1 MIVYDIAMATDDDTK
16 NQIIVDTINILMSTN
31 IPGQADISLT
41 SKTVVGTSTNA
52 AKYNE
57 YPYITRSVVI
67 RESYLR
73 NKSFNDILDYFFI
86 KDIFVKKT
94 NEMRVNKIKTIKEPE
109 INTAAED
116 DEDDEDDVPKEE
128 DDVPK
133 EEEDGPKEEEDV
145 IKVATNTEKKDDD
158 SETKNE
164 LENLK
169 SNIQLLLRMIF
180 DTYPINGNVASSL
193 ERTYTTKLYNLNKY
207 SYLNITGKPYTVSK
221 VVWIN
226 DVYNHYTSKQ
236 LLKDYKEF
244 NAWKVGEMRNI
255 TNNLIDNGKTR
266 ENLIQSSRK
275 TPLLGNF
282 KDDIE
287 KIKSY
292 MLNLSNWTTKTQS
305 FLTIR
310 NALEILYAHLIILR
324 STSRTIPTDYI
335 KKKINEL
342 NDKKKAIEV
351 DQDPDLKDQ
360 VNRLVNIID
369 IIKRSSNPKR
379 PYTINNTTDFVT
391 ELNRTATVIINSNI
405 LPISSGVQG
414 LIKDLNDNNEKRI
427 VLEKNQTLIN
437 SPSAIFGND
446 KYKDTNYKT
455 LTDAISKD
463 IKLIKKI
470 ENLEKYEE
478 FNAATVMTLTQKIQ
492 KSTEPVPGTDESG
505 IIYDNNN
512 VTTPKYEIYL
522 YVDLIEGKVTDDNRD
537 NLDLCT
543 FRDELLLIKFN
554 QLRNNE
560 MYTLQHDPLIKM
572 LQPTQSAPNKDEPKL
587 KVKGGGITKKNRRN
601 CKNNNRTKKY
611 E

>member
-1 MIVYDIAMATDDDTK
+1 MILYDIVMATDDEVK

-41 SKTVVGTSTNA
+41 SKMVVGTSANA

-57 YPYITRSVVI
+57 YPYITRSIAI
-67 RESYLR
+67 REGYLR

-94 NEMRVNKIKTIKEPE
+94 NEMRVNKIIVKADSETNVIPD
-109 INTAAED
+109 ND
-116 DEDDEDDVPKEE
+116 EE
-128 DDVPK
+128 D
-133 EEEDGPKEEEDV
+133 EEDGPKEEENV
-145 IKVATNTEKKDDD
+145 IEVAPNTEKED
-158 SETKNE
+158 ETKNE

-169 SNIQLLLRMIF
+169 SNIQLLLRMLF
-180 DTYPINGNVASSL
+180 DTYPIKGNVASSL
-193 ERTYTTKLYNLNKY
+193 ERIYTTKLYNLNKY
-207 SYLNITGKPYTVSK
+207 SHLNITGKPYTVSK
-221 VVWIN
+221 VIWIN

-236 LLKDYKEF
+236 LIKDYKEF
-244 NAWKVGEMRNI
+244 DAWKVGEMRNI
-255 TNNLIDNGKTR
+255 ANNLIDNGKTR
-266 ENLIQSSRK
+266 ENLIKSIKSKK
-275 TPLLGNF
+275 TPLRGNL
-282 KDDIE
+282 KDDME
-287 KIKSY
+287 KIQSY
-292 MLNLSNWTTKTQS
+292 LLNLSNWTTKTQS

-310 NALEILYAHLIILR
+310 NALEILYAHLIILT
-324 STSRTIPTDYI
+324 STSRTNPTTIVNRYI
-335 KKKINEL
+335 DEL
-342 NDKKKAIEV
+342 NGKKETIKG
-351 DQDPDLKDQ
+351 DNDMDLKDQ
-360 VNRLVNIID
+360 VNRLENIIN
-369 IIKRSSNPKR
+369 IIKRSLKKGT

-437 SPSAIFGND
+437 NPSAIFGND
-446 KYKDTNYKT
+446 KYKDANYKT

-463 IKLIKKI
+463 IKTIRKI
-470 ENLEKYEE
+470 ENLKKYKE
-478 FNAATVMTLTQKIQ
+478 FNADTVRVLARKIQ
-492 KSTEPVPGTDESG
+492 KPTEPNPEEDESG

-522 YVDLIEGKVTDDNRD
+522 YVDLIEGKITDDNRD

-560 MYTLQHDPLIKM
+560 IYTLQHDPLIKM
-572 LQPTQSAPNKDEPKL
+572 LQPNQGAPNKGVTNKEESKL
-587 KVKGGGITKKNRRN
+587 KVKGGATTIKNRRN
-601 CKNNNRTKKY
+601 CNYHNRTKKY

>member
-1 MIVYDIAMATDDDTK
+1 MILYDIVMATDDEVK

-41 SKTVVGTSTNA
+41 SKMVVGTSANA

-57 YPYITRSVVI
+57 YPYITRSIAI
-67 RESYLR
+67 REGYLR

-94 NEMRVNKIKTIKEPE
+94 NEMRVNKIIVKADSETNVIPD
-109 INTAAED
+109 ND
-116 DEDDEDDVPKEE
+116 EE
-128 DDVPK
+128 D
-133 EEEDGPKEEEDV
+133 EEDGPKEEENV
-145 IKVATNTEKKDDD
+145 IEVAPNTEKED
-158 SETKNE
+158 ETKNE

-169 SNIQLLLRMIF
+169 SNIQLLLRMLF
-180 DTYPINGNVASSL
+180 DTYPIKGNVASSL
-193 ERTYTTKLYNLNKY
+193 ERIYTTKLYNLNKY

-236 LLKDYKEF
+236 LIKDYKEF
-244 NAWKVGEMRNI
+244 DAWKVGEMRNI
-255 TNNLIDNGKTR
+255 ANNLIDNGKTR
-266 ENLIQSSRK
+266 ENLIKSIKSKK
-275 TPLLGNF
+275 TPLRGNL
-282 KDDIE
+282 KDDME
-287 KIKSY
+287 KIQSY
-292 MLNLSNWTTKTQS
+292 LLNLSNWTTKTQS

-310 NALEILYAHLIILR
+310 NALEILYAHLIILT
-324 STSRTIPTDYI
+324 STSRTNPTTIVNRYI
-335 KKKINEL
+335 DEL
-342 NDKKKAIEV
+342 NGKKETIKG
-351 DQDPDLKDQ
+351 DNDMDLKDQ
-360 VNRLVNIID
+360 VNRLENIIN
-369 IIKRSSNPKR
+369 IIKRSLKKGT

-427 VLEKNQTLIN
+427 VLEKNQTLID

-446 KYKDTNYKT
+446 KYKDANYKT
-455 LTDAISKD
+455 LTDAISKY
-463 IKLIKKI
+463 IKTIRKI
-470 ENLEKYEE
+470 ENLKKYKE
-478 FNAATVMTLTQKIQ
+478 FNADTVRVLARKIQ
-492 KSTEPVPGTDESG
+492 KPTEPNPEEDESG

-522 YVDLIEGKVTDDNRD
+522 YVDLIEGKITDDNRD

-560 MYTLQHDPLIKM
+560 IYTLQHDPLIKM
-572 LQPTQSAPNKDEPKL
+572 LQPNQGAPNKGVTNKEESKL
-587 KVKGGGITKKNRRN
+587 KVKGGATTIKNRRN
-601 CKNNNRTKKY
+601 CNYHNRTKKY

>member
-1 MIVYDIAMATDDDTK
+1 MILYDIAMATEDETK

-41 SKTVVGTSTNA
+41 SKTVVGTSANA

-57 YPYITRSVVI
+57 YPYITRSVAI
-67 RESYLR
+67 REGYLR

-86 KDIFVKKT
+86 KDILVKKT
-94 NEMRVNKIKTIKEPE
+94 NEMRVNKILIKADSVVAD
-109 INTAAED
+109 ND
-116 DEDDEDDVPKEE
+116 DEDEEDAPKEE
-128 DDVPK
+128 DTPK
-133 EEEDGPKEEEDV
+133 EDDIIEAAPDTAKDED
-145 IKVATNTEKKDDD
+145 N
-158 SETKNE
+158 SETKKE

-180 DTYPINGNVASSL
+180 DTYPIKGNVASSL
-193 ERTYTTKLYNLNKY
+193 ERIYTTKLYNLNKY
-207 SYLNITGKPYTVSK
+207 SYLNITGKSYTVSK

-236 LLKDYKEF
+236 LIKDYKEF
-244 NAWKVGEMRNI
+244 DAWKVGEIRNI
-255 TNNLIDNGKTR
+255 ANNLIDNGKTR
-266 ENLIQSSRK
+266 ENIIKSIKSKK
-275 TPLLGNF
+275 TPLRGNL
-282 KDDIE
+282 KDDMT
-287 KIKSY
+287 KIQSY

-310 NALEILYAHLIILR
+310 NALEILYAHLIILV
-324 STSRTIPTDYI
+324 STSRTNPAATTNEYI
-335 KKKINEL
+335 DEL
-342 NDKKKAIEV
+342 NEKKEKIEA
-351 DQDPDLKDQ
+351 DRDPDLKDQ

-369 IIKRSSNPKR
+369 IIKRSSNKRR
-379 PYTINNTTDFVT
+379 PYTVNNTTDFVT
-391 ELNRTATVIINSNI
+391 ELNRTANVIINSNI

-437 SPSAIFGND
+437 NPSAIFGND

-463 IKLIKKI
+463 IKAIRKI
-470 ENLEKYEE
+470 ENLKKYKE
-478 FNAATVMTLTQKIQ
+478 FNADTVRLLARKIQ
-492 KSTEPVPGTDESG
+492 KPTEPNTEEDESG

-522 YVDLIEGKVTDDNRD
+522 YVDLIEGKITDDNRD

-560 MYTLQHDPLIKM
+560 IYTLQHDPLIKM
-572 LQPTQSAPNKDEPKL
+572 LQPTQGAPNKDEPKL
-587 KVKGGGITKKNRRN
+587 KVKGGATTMKNRRN
-601 CKNNNRTKKY
+601 CNYHNRTKKY

>member
-1 MIVYDIAMATDDDTK
+1 MATDDEAK

-41 SKTVVGTSTNA
+41 SKTIVGTSANA

-57 YPYITRSVVI
+57 YPYITRSVAI

-94 NEMRVNKIKTIKEPE
+94 NEMRVNKIIVKTDSVVAD
-109 INTAAED
+109 NDDD
-116 DEDDEDDVPKEE
+116 DEEDG
-128 DDVPK
+128 PK
-133 EEEDGPKEEEDV
+133 EEEDGPKEKEDV
-145 IKVATNTEKKDDD
+145 IEVAINTEKEDDD

-169 SNIQLLLRMIF
+169 SNIQLLLRMLF

-244 NAWKVGEMRNI
+244 NAWKVGEIRNI
-255 TNNLIDNGKTR
+255 ANNLIDNGKTR
-266 ENLIQSSRK
+266 ENLIKSSRK
-275 TPLLGNF
+275 TPLRGNF
-282 KDDIE
+282 RDDIE
-287 KIKSY
+287 KIQSY

-310 NALEILYAHLIILR
+310 NALDILYAHLIILV
-324 STSRTIPTDYI
+324 STSRTDPVTKTNDYI
-335 KKKINEL
+335 TKLNEKKE
-342 NDKKKAIEV
+342 AIV
-351 DQDPDLKDQ
+351 SDQDPDLKDQ
-360 VNRLVNIID
+360 VNRLENIIN
-369 IIKRSSNPKR
+369 IIKRSMNTKR

-437 SPSAIFGND
+437 SPNAIFGND

-470 ENLEKYEE
+470 ENLEKYKE
-478 FNAATVMTLTQKIQ
+478 FNAETVKSLTQKIQ
-492 KSTEPVPGTDESG
+492 KSDEPNPEKDESG

-522 YVDLIEGKVTDDNRD
+522 YVDVIEGKVTDDNRD

-560 MYTLQHDPLIKM
+560 MYTLQHDPLIKI
-572 LQPTQSAPNKDEPKL
+572 LASKKDEPKL
-587 KVKGGGITKKNRRN
+587 KVKGGSITKKNRRN
-601 CKNNNRTKKY
+601 NNNNRTKKY